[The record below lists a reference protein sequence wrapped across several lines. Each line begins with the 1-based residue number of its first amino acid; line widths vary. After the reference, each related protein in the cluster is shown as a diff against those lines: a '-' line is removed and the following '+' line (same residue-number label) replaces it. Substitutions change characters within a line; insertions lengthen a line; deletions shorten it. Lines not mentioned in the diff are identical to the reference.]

1 MTPTRAL
8 RCGDSGSTSH
18 RGRSHDRSRSLQ
30 AHRVHCGRIAFTAG
44 ASRSLQAHRVHCRR
58 IAFTAGASRSTAAA
72 SRSAAGTSRS
82 RQAHRVRDR
91 RITFGAAH
99 RVRGRRIAFAAGASP
114 SAAGASSSAAG
125 ASSSQ
130 QAHCLLLQA
139 HRLCHRR
146 IASAA
151 DARWPIDRSA
161 SPRIAGNRAAPK
173 LKRARQRRAHYQA
186 DDPKPRVVRAP

>member
-30 AHRVHCGRIAFTAG
+30 AHRVHC
-44 ASRSLQAHRVHCRR
+44 RR
-58 IAFTAGASRSTAAA
+58 IAFRSRRIAFHSSRIAFRSRHIAFATGA
-72 SRSAAGTSRS
+72 SRS
-82 RQAHRVRDR
+82 RQAHHVR
-91 RITFGAAH
+91 GQAH
-99 RVRGRRIAFAAGASP
+99 RVRGRRIAFAAGASR
-114 SAAGASSSAAG
+114 SR
-125 ASSSQ
+125 
-130 QAHCLLLQA
+130 QAHRLLLQA
-139 HRLCHRR
+139 HRVRGRRIAFCCRRIVFAAGALPSAEGASLCHGR

-173 LKRARQRRAHYQA
+173 LKRARQRRARYQA
-186 DDPKPRVVRAP
+186 DDPKPRVVREP